1 MIKQF
6 KKALVLAPHTDDGE
20 FGCGG
25 TVNRLVENGC
35 EVHYAAFSSCRQSVP
50 PQFPHDI
57 LITEVKAA
65 TQVLGINPGHLTIF
79 DYDVRMF
86 NYSRQPILDDIL
98 KLKKQIAPDLVFLP
112 SPNDIHQDHATITAE
127 GIRAFK
133 GCSIFGYE
141 LLWNNFN
148 FNTACF
154 VSLEEKHVNKKIE
167 AINEYKSQGHR
178 PYSDTEFLKGQ
189 ARVRGVQSGNQYA
202 EAFEIIRLCL

>member
-25 TVNRLVENGC
+25 TISKLVENGC

-50 PQFPHDI
+50 PQFPPDI

-65 TQVLGINPGHLTIF
+65 TKVLGVKPEHLTIF

-86 NYSRQPILDDIL
+86 NYRRQDILDDML
-98 KLKKQIAPDLVFLP
+98 RLKKQIQPDLVFMP
-112 SPNDIHQDHATITAE
+112 SVNDVHQDHQTITNE
-127 GIRAFK
+127 GLRAYK
-133 GCSIFGYE
+133 GTTILCYE
-141 LLWNNFN
+141 LMWNNNN
-148 FNTACF
+148 FNTACY
-154 VSLEEKHVNKKIE
+154 VALDEKHVDAKIE
-167 AINEYKSQGHR
+167 AINRYESQGHR
-178 PYSDTEFLKGQ
+178 PYSDVDFLKGQ
-189 ARVRGVQSGNQYA
+189 ARVRGVQSGNKYA